1 LEDLLRFGVYR
12 QRTCYSNISA
22 VQYRVSCQVT
32 CVPVETELGD
42 LANEVT
48 TVRGVSGT
56 FNFSASES
64 ELSIGSKEERFGF
77 FFD

>member
-1 LEDLLRFGVYR
+1 
-12 QRTCYSNISA
+12 
-22 VQYRVSCQVT
+22 
-32 CVPVETELGD
+32 VETELGD